1 MIDDAID
8 QRVGENIRRL
18 RAARGFSQA
27 ELARYLGEP
36 YRQQTVLKVEKG
48 TRPLKLSEAVK
59 IAEVLAVEVKD
70 LYRSD
75 SVGQQQVAQIAG
87 MLPVVQELYDGARR
101 AIGQLEAWRFD
112 MRDMLDSHQ
121 VDDFPP
127 KLEEAVRS
135 WGRDD
140 LVEACVEEA
149 RHSAALSPL
158 TEYTRGNSRG

>member
-1 MIDDAID
+1 MTEDDLNA
-8 QRVGENIRRL
+8 RVGENIRRL
-18 RAARGFSQA
+18 REARGFSQT
-27 ELARYLGEP
+27 ELARYLGES

-48 TRPLKLSEAVK
+48 TRPLKLAEAVK

-87 MLPVVQELYDGARR
+87 MFSTVQKLYDDTRQ
-101 AIGQLEAWRFD
+101 AIAELEGWRFD
-112 MRDMLDSHQ
+112 MGAMLDSTD

-135 WGRDD
+135 WSRDD
-140 LVEACVEEA
+140 LVEACVDEA
-149 RHSAALSPL
+149 RHSAALDPL
-158 TEYTRGNSRG
+158 TGYTHGGAR